1 MVRRFFLFCGAES
14 CEEWLARNVSIMQDM
29 RKFKQRRV
37 KIRFFGKLD
46 AFFREKVRN
55 AYIIVKGKN
64 HKINLHRCGYFFHK
78 M

>member
-1 MVRRFFLFCGAES
+1 MVRRFFLIFSAKS
-14 CEEWLARNVSIMQDM
+14 WLARNVSIIQDM
-29 RKFKQRRV
+29 GKFKQGLV

>member
-1 MVRRFFLFCGAES
+1 MVRRFFFFSLTRRAQCKY
-14 CEEWLARNVSIMQDM
+14 
-29 RKFKQRRV
+29 RKNQTMRV